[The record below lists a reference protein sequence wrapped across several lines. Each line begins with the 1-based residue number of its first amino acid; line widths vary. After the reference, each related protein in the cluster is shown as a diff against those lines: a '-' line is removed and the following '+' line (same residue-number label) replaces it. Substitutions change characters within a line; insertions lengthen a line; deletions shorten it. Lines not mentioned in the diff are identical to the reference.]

1 MKQLRVTVHGK
12 TYEVTVELLDSTGKP
27 AEQVPGSVRAA
38 SALSVTAAPSSGDP
52 GAVQSPLA
60 GKIISIQVTPGQE
73 VKQGEQ
79 VVVLEAMKMNTY
91 IYAPK
96 DGKVA
101 EILVKVGDAVA
112 EGQVL
117 MSIA

>member
-12 TYEVTVELLDSTGKP
+12 TYEVTVEMLDSSGQPT
-27 AEQVPGSVRAA
+27 EQKTVSVKSA
-38 SALSVTAAPSSGDP
+38 SALSVTAAPSSGDLGSVP
-52 GAVQSPLA
+52 SPLA
-60 GKIISIQVTPGQE
+60 GKIIAVQVTQGQE
-73 VKQGEQ
+73 VKQGDQ
-79 VVVLEAMKMNTY
+79 VVTLEAMKMNTY

-112 EGQVL
+112 EGQSL
-117 MSIA
+117 INIA